1 MAKETPP
8 TIEEIEKK
16 VDEVMKS
23 ADVNN
28 DKKIS
33 LPEFISYATK
43 NKEVLSMLN
52 CYGCISKDDLRQDFG
67 GNDDKDLPD
76 CDSDLENEVNNKE
89 YDREEGTM
97 DRKAGLDFKVK
108 IKNFI
113 LVRKWIMDIF
123 KWKLL
128 QEIALWQ

>member
-33 LPEFISYATK
+33 LPEFISYAKK

-52 CYGCISKDDLRQDFG
+52 CYGCISKDDLRQDFQ
-67 GNDDKDLPD
+67 
-76 CDSDLENEVNNKE
+76 
-89 YDREEGTM
+89 RE
-97 DRKAGLDFKVK
+97 
-108 IKNFI
+108 
-113 LVRKWIMDIF
+113 
-123 KWKLL
+123 
-128 QEIALWQ
+128 